1 MMLLFYVPTIDLF
14 AVPPVDDEEN
24 CLFECLRCVPFYCVA
39 VKYHVCLFYIE
50 FESGEWGIRSLW
62 LL

>member
-39 VKYHVCLFYIE
+39 VKYHVSVLY
-50 FESGEWGIRSLW
+50 
-62 LL
+62 